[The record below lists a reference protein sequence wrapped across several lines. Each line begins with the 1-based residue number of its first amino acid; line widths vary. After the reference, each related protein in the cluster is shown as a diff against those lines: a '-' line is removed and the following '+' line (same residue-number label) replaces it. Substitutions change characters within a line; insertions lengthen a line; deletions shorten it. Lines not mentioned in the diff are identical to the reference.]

1 MAIQKITI
9 EEFLLLAKTNL
20 VLDVRSPSE
29 YAHAHIP
36 NAKSLPLFNDEE
48 RKIVGTAYK
57 QESKQIA
64 IKIGLDFFG
73 KKMKTIVETVEEMVT
88 GCGLEVTSSRGKF
101 AGYGLRVTGYS
112 TADIDTKNKLNNE
125 TNPQPATPKP
135 ATVLLHCWRG
145 GMRSAGVAWLLDL
158 YGFKVYTLIG
168 GYKAYRN
175 WVLQQFEKRYH
186 FKIIGGYTGSGKTL
200 LLHELKKQNHST
212 IDLEGLANHKG
223 SALGGIGQ
231 AVQPSQEMFE
241 NFLAKELEAENK
253 ATNDRQQSTDDRLQ
267 TAHEGIQIMDD
278 GQHELLNETSK
289 PNEQTFNLQLSTLNH
304 EPSTFNCIWLE
315 DESQR
320 IGNIKI
326 PDTLWKTMRSSQV
339 YFFDIPFEERLNYL
353 TEEYGVHKK
362 DEIVTAI
369 MRIQKRLG
377 GLETKNAINFLLEN
391 NFKESFR
398 ILLTYY
404 DKYYLKGLYNRENA
418 DTLIKTI
425 TVKEVNSKK
434 NTLLL
439 SNILD

>member
-1 MAIQKITI
+1 MAITKIPI

-29 YAHAHIP
+29 YTHAHIP

-57 QESKQIA
+57 QQSKQIA
-64 IKIGLDFFG
+64 IKLGLDFFG
-73 KKMKTIVETVEEMVT
+73 VKMKTIVEEVEQLAASREQFAKRSLQT
-88 GCGLEVTSSRGKF
+88 EVDCP
-101 AGYGLRVTGYS
+101 LP
-112 TADIDTKNKLNNE
+112 TANCI
-125 TNPQPATPKP
+125 
-135 ATVLLHCWRG
+135 LLHCWRG

-158 YGFKVYTLIG
+158 YGFKVYTLVG

-175 WVLQQFEKRYH
+175 WVLQQFEKDYH

-200 LLHELKKQNHST
+200 LLHALAKENKAT

-241 NFLAKELEAENK
+241 NLLAIELEARSR
-253 ATNDRQQSTDDRLQ
+253 TTDDKQPTTDNGQQ
-267 TAHEGIQIMDD
+267 TRNDE
-278 GQHELLNETSK
+278 QHELHKESSRLNGPIANCPT
-289 PNEQTFNLQLSTLNH
+289 PTA
-304 EPSTFNCIWLE
+304 NCIWLE

-320 IGNIKI
+320 IGNLQI
-326 PDTLWKTMRSSQV
+326 PMPLWRAMRNSKV

-353 TEEYGVHKK
+353 TEEYGVQKK
-362 DEIVTAI
+362 DELVTAI

-377 GLETKNAINFLLEN
+377 GLETKTAINFLLEN

-404 DKYYLKGLYNRENA
+404 DKYYLKGLYNRENVKE
-418 DTLIKTI
+418 LIKTI
-425 TVKEVNSKK
+425 VAQNVEMDKNIELLNKK
-434 NTLLL
+434 
-439 SNILD
+439 I

>member
-1 MAIQKITI
+1 MHMQHYKRIFVPHMPITKITI
-9 EEFLLLAKTNL
+9 EEFLTLAKTNL

-36 NAKSLPLFNDEE
+36 NAQSLPLFNDDE

-64 IKIGLDFFG
+64 IKLGLDFFG
-73 KKMKTIVETVEEMVT
+73 RKMKGIVEEVERLVTSYGLGVT
-88 GCGLEVTSSRGKF
+88 GSIKP
-101 AGYGLRVTGYS
+101 
-112 TADIDTKNKLNNE
+112 NNDSNSDFNNT
-125 TNPQPATPKP
+125 TNPQPATFKP
-135 ATVLLHCWRG
+135 TTILLHCWRG

-158 YGFKVYTLIG
+158 YGFKVYTLVG

-175 WVLQQFEKRYH
+175 WVLQQFEKEYI

-200 LLHELKKQNHST
+200 LLNALANENNAT

-231 AVQPSQEMFE
+231 AKQPSQEMFE
-241 NFLAKELEAENK
+241 NFLAKDLAEKN
-253 ATNDRQQSTDDRLQ
+253 
-267 TAHEGIQIMDD
+267 
-278 GQHELLNETSK
+278 NESSK
-289 PNEQTFNLQLSTLNH
+289 YNEPTLNLQ
-304 EPSTFNCIWLE
+304 PSTFNCIWLE

-320 IGNIKI
+320 IGNLQI
-326 PDTLWKTMRSSQV
+326 PMPFWRTMRNSKV

-353 TEEYGVHKK
+353 TEEYGVQKK
-362 DEIVTAI
+362 DELVTAI

-377 GLETKNAINFLLEN
+377 GLETKTAINFLLEN

-404 DKYYLKGLYNRENA
+404 DKYYLKGLHNRDNA
-418 DTLIKTI
+418 KDLIKTI
-425 TVKEVNSKK
+425 ETEKVETNK
-434 NTLLL
+434 NIELLNKL
-439 SNILD
+439 WNK

>member
-1 MAIQKITI
+1 MAITKITI

-64 IKIGLDFFG
+64 IKLGLDFFG
-73 KKMKTIVETVEEMVT
+73 GKMRTIVEEVEQLAKSSLQT
-88 GCGLEVTSSRGKF
+88 EVDC
-101 AGYGLRVTGYS
+101 LLP
-112 TADIDTKNKLNNE
+112 TAHCI
-125 TNPQPATPKP
+125 
-135 ATVLLHCWRG
+135 LLHCWRG

-158 YGFKVYTLIG
+158 YGFKVYTLVG

-175 WVLQQFEKRYH
+175 WVLQQFEKDYH

-200 LLHELKKQNHST
+200 LLHELKKQNHCI
-212 IDLEGLANHKG
+212 IDLEGLVNHKG

-231 AVQPSQEMFE
+231 AAQPSQEMFE
-241 NFLAKELEAENK
+241 NLLAEELQAKTRTTDDKQKTTEA
-253 ATNDRQQSTDDRLQ
+253 RQQTTDN
-267 TAHEGIQIMDD
+267 
-278 GQHELLNETSK
+278 GQQELYNEVSK
-289 PNEQTFNLQLSTLNH
+289 VNVPIA
-304 EPSTFNCIWLE
+304 NCSLPTDNCLWLE

-320 IGNIKI
+320 IGNLQI
-326 PDTLWKTMRSSQV
+326 PMPLWKTMRSSKV

-353 TEEYGVHKK
+353 TEEYGVQKK
-362 DEIVTAI
+362 DELVTAI

-377 GLETKNAINFLLEN
+377 GLETKNAINYLLEN
-391 NFKESFR
+391 NCKESFR

-418 DTLIKTI
+418 EGLVQTIVAESVDTNINVELLNKIWKT
-425 TVKEVNSKK
+425 
-434 NTLLL
+434 
-439 SNILD
+439 

>member
-1 MAIQKITI
+1 MAIQKINI
-9 EEFLLLAKTNL
+9 AEFLTLSQSHL

-64 IKIGLDFFG
+64 IKLGLDFFG
-73 KKMKTIVETVEEMVT
+73 TKMREMVEEVE
-88 GCGLEVTSSRGKF
+88 GLANSKEQLAIGKKQF
-101 AGYGLRVTGYS
+101 AKS
-112 TADIDTKNKLNNE
+112 TLPIEADCPLPTAHCI
-125 TNPQPATPKP
+125 
-135 ATVLLHCWRG
+135 LLHCWRG

-158 YGFKVYTLIG
+158 YGFKVYTLVG

-175 WVLQQFEKRYH
+175 WVLQQFEKDYH

-200 LLHELKKQNHST
+200 LLHALAKENKAT

-223 SALGGIGQ
+223 SALGALGQ
-231 AVQPSQEMFE
+231 LPQPSQEMFE
-241 NFLAKELEAENK
+241 NLLAQELEK
-253 ATNDRQQSTDDRLQ
+253 GQQT
-267 TAHEGIQIMDD
+267 MDD
-278 GQHELLNETSK
+278 GQQTRDDGRQTRDGGRKTVDDRRQMDDNER
-289 PNEQTFNLQLSTLNH
+289 QTFYNEDSKYNEPTANYQLPTA
-304 EPSTFNCIWLE
+304 NCIWLE

-320 IGNIKI
+320 IGNLQI
-326 PDTLWKTMRSSQV
+326 PMPLWKTMRSSKV
-339 YFFDIPFEERLNYL
+339 YFFEIPFEERLNYL
-353 TEEYGVHKK
+353 TEEYGVQKK
-362 DEIVTAI
+362 DELVTAI

-418 DTLIKTI
+418 KELITKIDAEKIDTNINVELL
-425 TVKEVNSKK
+425 KK
-434 NTLLL
+434 LWNK
-439 SNILD
+439 